1 MSKTRFVQAAAA
13 AIVVN
18 LALHA
23 AIYFL
28 FLKSFFAAHPGGSE
42 ELARLLVRPPG
53 EIVGWALAVSAVTMG
68 LLITTVMRWAGA
80 RTFAAGLRQG
90 AILGALFW
98 ASVNYGIYSSSRQ
111 FSAAGAFA
119 DFLCSA
125 AVMTAAS
132 AVAAWVLGR
141 GQVE

>member
-1 MSKTRFVQAAAA
+1 MSRTRFVQAAAA

-18 LALHA
+18 LALHV

-28 FLKSFFAAHPGGSE
+28 FLRSFFAAHPGGSE
-42 ELARLLVRPPG
+42 ELARLLVRPP
-53 EIVGWALAVSAVTMG
+53 EELVGWALAVSAVTMG

-90 AILGALFW
+90 AILGTLFW

-119 DFLCSA
+119 DLLCSA

-141 GQVE
+141 AQVE